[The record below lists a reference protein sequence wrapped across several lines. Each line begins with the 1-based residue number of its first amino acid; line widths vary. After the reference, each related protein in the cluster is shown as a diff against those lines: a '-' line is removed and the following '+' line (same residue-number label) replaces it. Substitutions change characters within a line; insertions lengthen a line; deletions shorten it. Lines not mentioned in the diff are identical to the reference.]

1 MVGGETVKVAVGVGC
16 RKGCPAG
23 AIEAL
28 VRQALNR
35 VADPAPLGLFTI
47 ADKEGEPGLAEAAG
61 KLGLATVYLARDAL
75 KAREADTQTRSEH
88 AENLF
93 GVTSVAE
100 AAALAGAGPA
110 SVLIVPRIAEGGAT
124 CAVARA
130 AP

>member
-1 MVGGETVKVAVGVGC
+1 VGIGC

-28 VRQALNR
+28 VRQALDR

-47 ADKEGEPGLAEAAG
+47 ADKQGDPGLAEAAS
-61 KLGLATVYLARDAL
+61 KLGLTMFYLARDAL
-75 KAREADTQTRSEH
+75 KAREADIMTRSER
-88 AENLF
+88 AEGLF
-93 GVTSVAE
+93 GVASVAE

-130 AP
+130 VP